1 MVLQKAQ
8 GDLGGIEELSAP
20 ILRDRAGEDSMGGA
34 GDEIADPVC
43 AGEHGYC
50 ITLGPASRFGCVD
63 FDPEFT
69 FVFFG
74 VGLMGALPGRGATAD
89 GSFCVG
95 WIGAGARSEGGWG
108 PDVFG
113 VLDECFFFEGC
124 IGHAGNLLQ
133 IVCAG
138 EW

>member
-1 MVLQKAQ
+1 
-8 GDLGGIEELSAP
+8 
-20 ILRDRAGEDSMGGA
+20 MGGA

-50 ITLGPASRFGCVD
+50 ITVGPASRFGCVD

-108 PDVFG
+108 RTFSVCWTSASSLRDVLAMPGISFR
-113 VLDECFFFEGC
+113 
-124 IGHAGNLLQ
+124 
-133 IVCAG
+133 
-138 EW
+138 